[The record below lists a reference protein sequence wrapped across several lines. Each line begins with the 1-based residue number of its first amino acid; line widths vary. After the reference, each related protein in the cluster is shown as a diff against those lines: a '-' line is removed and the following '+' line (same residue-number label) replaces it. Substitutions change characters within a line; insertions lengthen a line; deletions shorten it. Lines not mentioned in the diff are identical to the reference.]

1 MIIRNDRESRVRS
14 GVKERVCGTKQ
25 LFMTKK
31 GVCQTI
37 IINVA

>member
-1 MIIRNDRESRVRS
+1 MIIRNDWESRVRS
-14 GVKERVCGTKQ
+14 GVEEWMCGTKQ

-31 GVCQTI
+31 GIGQT